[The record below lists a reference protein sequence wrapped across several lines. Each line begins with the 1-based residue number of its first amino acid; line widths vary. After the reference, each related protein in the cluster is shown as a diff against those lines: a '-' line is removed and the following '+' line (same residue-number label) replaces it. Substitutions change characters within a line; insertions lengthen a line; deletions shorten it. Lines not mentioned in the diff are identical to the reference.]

1 MRITPAAK
9 EETRQRIVAAAVE
22 RFREEGF
29 EAATTRN
36 IAHQARIAAGTL
48 FNYFPSKEAIVSA
61 LAADSLSGADDDF
74 TKRKRPGASLEE
86 NLFLYIAAGLRR
98 LKRHRAYLHTFV
110 HAALSP
116 LAMAGVSGDVDG
128 IRVGHLQQV
137 QQILADHDLP
147 EISPVAMQ
155 LYWTLYLGIL
165 SYWISDR
172 SPKQEDSLALLDQSV
187 SMFCDWLRRNR
198 GDESQAE

>member
-9 EETRQRIVAAAVE
+9 EETRQRIVAAAVD

-36 IAHQARIAAGTL
+36 IARMARIAAGTL

-61 LAADSLSGADDDF
+61 LAAESLSGAGDDF
-74 TKRKRPGASLEE
+74 ARRKRPGASLEE
-86 NLFLYIAAGLRR
+86 DLFLYVAAGLRR
-98 LKRHRAYLHTFV
+98 LKRHRAYLHAFV
-110 HAALSP
+110 QAALSP

-128 IRVGHLQQV
+128 IRMSHFQQV
-137 QQILADHDLP
+137 QEILADHDLP

-165 SYWISDR
+165 SYWIRDR

-187 SMFCDWLRRNR
+187 SMFCDWLRRER
-198 GDESQAE
+198 GD